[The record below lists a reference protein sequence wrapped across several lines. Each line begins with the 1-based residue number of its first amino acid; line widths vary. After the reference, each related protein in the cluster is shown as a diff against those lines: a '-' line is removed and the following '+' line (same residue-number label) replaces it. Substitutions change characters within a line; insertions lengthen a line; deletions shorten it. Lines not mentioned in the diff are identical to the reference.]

1 MLKNGVV
8 IEDHTTIGIPA
19 YALRQ
24 TVKIPRNAYKHKLKL
39 LFFPHPSAGSCA
51 KNVNRRAKVSAVGTT
66 LSSI

>member
-8 IEDHTTIGIPA
+8 IEDHTTIG

>member
-51 KNVNRRAKVSAVGTT
+51 KKCLTT
-66 LSSI
+66 AEAPRVVFE